1 MRHLTIV
8 VLVAACLP
16 AFGATA
22 KEGKFPDWWPRIKG
36 DSRTFL
42 PISLI
47 CPEDEGGV
55 LELVSHKNAEYGYRL
70 RVVYKNK
77 KPRSFT
83 LSKYENGSFKDTIAK
98 TLPAKGF
105 KGPRKIGNAIQ
116 KNVCR
121 GSDAAQEKFADYLE
135 ANKAR
140 LKLR

>member
-16 AFGATA
+16 AFGVTA
-22 KEGKFPDWWPRIKG
+22 QEGKFPDWWPRIKG
-36 DSRTFL
+36 DARSFL

-47 CPEDEGGV
+47 CPEDDGGV

-77 KPRSFT
+77 KPHSFT
-83 LSKYENGSFKDTIAK
+83 LSKYENGSFKDTVAK
-98 TLPAKGF
+98 RLPAEGF
-105 KGPRKIGNAIQ
+105 KGPKKLGNAIQ

-121 GSDAAQEKFADYLE
+121 GSDAAQQKFADYLQ
-135 ANKAR
+135 ANKDR
-140 LKLR
+140 LQRR